1 MVYAK
6 EITMTK
12 WIPTILAALAAAL
25 AVAVPDVQT
34 VVKDNPLMSAVLL
47 AVLAIINGLV
57 KSPLGQKPPEP
68 K

>member
-1 MVYAK
+1 
-6 EITMTK
+6 MTK

-57 KSPLGQKPPEP
+57 KSPLGQKPSEP
-68 K
+68 R